1 MKITLLCPT
10 CNKPLTD
17 QFSAEGCDLVV
28 GYVHDL
34 EMECLNCRK
43 LVRVSVASRVKADK

>member
-17 QFSAEGCDLVV
+17 QFSAEACALVV
-28 GYVHDL
+28 GYAHDL
-34 EMECLNCRK
+34 QMECLNCGK
-43 LVRVSVASRVKADK
+43 LVYISVASRVKADK